1 MTGKSVAGFLAAAA
15 IAATAAVAGAAG
27 PGGGGVGAGIGA
39 GGMSGIGNVGA
50 FGFSLSGISANH
62 LPSVGPH
69 AFSKGGS
76 GAVGVMG
83 GSMSNGLQFPFPTNE
98 PEHYHEIK
106 LVGSVVP
113 DDLGLTID
121 AQIVRLRVNDQT
133 IPMTINSGVVS
144 EALQFDQGDEQGQ
157 MLYRTIMSK
166 RLVVVG
172 EEGLR
177 AKITKAAAAEPGNS
191 RALIVD
197 GYVYDRAT
205 PYLVLRSVD
214 DAP

>member
-1 MTGKSVAGFLAAAA
+1 MIAKSVAGFVAAAV

-27 PGGGGVGAGIGA
+27 PGGGGGGGGIGA
-39 GGMSGIGNVGA
+39 GGIGGIGNIGA
-50 FGFSLSGISANH
+50 FGMNMGAIGANH
-62 LPSVGPH
+62 IAGIPH
-69 AFSKGGS
+69 GISKGGG
-76 GAVGVMG
+76 GAPGVMS
-83 GSMSNGLQFPFPTNE
+83 GSMSNSLPQLPTNE

-106 LVGSVVP
+106 LVGNVAP
-113 DDLGLTID
+113 DELGLTID
-121 AQIVRLRVNDQT
+121 AQVVRLRVNDRT

-157 MLYRTIMSK
+157 MLFRTIMSK

-177 AKITKAAAAEPGNS
+177 DKITRAASANRENS
-191 RALIVD
+191 KPLIVD